1 MKTTEELRK
10 EIEQLKIDE
19 FDACLDFSHKI
30 KPLEERL
37 KAAEQGDL
45 IFEDV
50 QLQSKLA
57 YVNDLFSNSGIPFVL
72 ARKSDLIEFTSVEN
86 IDTFYRQLALFYR
99 RRRDDNGLSLFDT
112 FDKATMVG
120 DLFEQ
125 ISLVE
130 NQLDLLGFL
139 CSLTSIKGIPPY
151 FSGQLGDGEISLYYF
166 DAIGGFPFDGSNLF
180 IKYDSEVDLYSLR
193 FERLVQFVCEGGS
206 KQPSSEGTSSEVTV
220 QFVGKPKLTLKV
232 SKENVRSSDL
242 KSALEE
248 LKTRLLELTEK
259 GKHKV
264 TVELTLITK

>member
-10 EIEQLKIDE
+10 ELEQLKRE
-19 FDACLDFSHKI
+19 EYDACSDLSHKI
-30 KPLEERL
+30 KPLEEQL
-37 KAAEQGDL
+37 NAAEKGDL
-45 IFEDV
+45 LFGDV

-99 RRRDDNGLSLFDT
+99 RRDDNGLSLFDT

-139 CSLTSIKGIPPY
+139 CSLTSIKGVPPY

-193 FERLVQFVCEGGS
+193 FERLVQFVYEGGS

-248 LKTRLLELTEK
+248 LKARLLELTEK

>member
-10 EIEQLKIDE
+10 ELDTLRREE
-19 FDACLDFSHKI
+19 YDACLDFSHKI
-30 KPLEERL
+30 KPLEEQL
-37 KAAEQGDL
+37 KAAEKGDL
-45 IFEDV
+45 LFGDV
-50 QLQSKLA
+50 QLQSRLS

-99 RRRDDNGLSLFDT
+99 RRDDNGLSLFDT
-112 FDKATMVG
+112 FDEATMVG

-193 FERLVQFVCEGGS
+193 FERLVQFVCEGDS